1 MSAKSSKPYTACQA
15 CGSKDL
21 ESVIFLGFHPP
32 VNTMP
37 VIGSVPEEQPAY
49 PLEWLRC
56 GNCGLVQIGLEVD
69 PSILFAPS
77 YPYRSNST
85 RILRDNF
92 ADLYR
97 TCAAMFKLGP
107 DDLCVD
113 IGSND
118 GTLLSNFVAGGQPVL
133 GMEPSLAAEDANK
146 RGVRTRMCFFGL
158 ESAQQARKDFGPANI
173 ITAANVF
180 AHIADIHAVIDGI
193 TAFLRDDGVFISEN
207 HYLLPLV
214 ETLQYDTI
222 YHEHL
227 RYYHLGALIPL
238 LAQHGLE
245 VFHVQTIPTHG
256 GSIRVFSAPKG
267 SQAIQPSVAQQLAAE
282 KKTGLLD
289 GSGLATFRK
298 RVIQSKADLYTFL
311 SAIKQKGERI
321 YAVGAPSRAATLVNY
336 VGLDDG
342 MLDNVLE
349 ISSSPKVGKYMP
361 GTRIPVLDEKILFE
375 DQPEYALLL
384 SWHIASEL
392 IENLRRKNFRG
403 KFIVPL
409 PEPHIV
415 E

>member
-1 MSAKSSKPYTACQA
+1 MSAKTSKPYIACQS
-15 CGSKDL
+15 CGSSALK
-21 ESVIFLGFHPP
+21 SVIFLGFHPP

-37 VIGSVPEEQPAY
+37 AIGSVAEEQPAY

-56 GNCGLVQIGLEVD
+56 GDCGLVQIGLEVD
-69 PSILFAPS
+69 PNILFAPS
-77 YPYRSNST
+77 YPYRSSST

-92 ADLYR
+92 ADLYK
-97 TCAAMFKLGP
+97 TCAEMFDLGP

-118 GTLLSNFVAGGQPVL
+118 GTLLSNFVAGGHPVL
-133 GMEPSLAAEDANK
+133 GIEPSHAADDANA
-146 RGVRTRMCFFGL
+146 RGIRTRMGFFGL
-158 ESAQQARKDFGPANI
+158 ESARQAEKDFGPAKI

-193 TAFLRDDGVFISEN
+193 MALIRRDGVFISEN

-227 RYYHLGALIPL
+227 RYYHLGALMPL
-238 LAQHGLE
+238 LARHGLE

-267 SQAIQPSVAQQLAAE
+267 SQTIRASVAAQLEAE
-282 KKTGLLD
+282 KRAGLLD
-289 GSGLATFRK
+289 GSGLSTFRK

-311 SAIKQKGERI
+311 AAIKQRGERI

-384 SWHIASEL
+384 SWHIADEL
-392 IENLRRKNFRG
+392 IENLRRKNYRG

>member
-21 ESVIFLGFHPP
+21 KSVIFLGFHPP

-37 VIGSVPEEQPAY
+37 VIGSVAEEQPAY

-69 PSILFAPS
+69 PNILFAPS

-97 TCAAMFKLGP
+97 TCAAMFKLGT

-118 GTLLSNFVAGGQPVL
+118 GTLLSNFVAGGQLVL
-133 GMEPSLAAEDANK
+133 GIEPSLAAEDANK

-158 ESAQQARKDFGPANI
+158 ESAQQARKDFGPAKI

-193 TAFLRDDGVFISEN
+193 SAFLRDDGIFISEN

-256 GSIRVFSAPKG
+256 GSIRVFSAPKS
-267 SQAIQPSVAQQLAAE
+267 SQAIQPSVAQQLEAE
-282 KKTGLLD
+282 RKAGLLD

-311 SAIKQKGERI
+311 SAIKQRGERI

-384 SWHIASEL
+384 SWHISSEL